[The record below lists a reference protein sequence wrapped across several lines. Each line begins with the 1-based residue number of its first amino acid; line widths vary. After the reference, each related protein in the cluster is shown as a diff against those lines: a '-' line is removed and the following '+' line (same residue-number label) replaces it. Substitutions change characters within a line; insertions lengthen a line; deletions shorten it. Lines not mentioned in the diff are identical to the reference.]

1 MTFAILALIV
11 TAAAIVINI
20 VFQINFQKAF
30 NSKKIPAEIDRRVR
44 LGKMTKTESKKYMVE
59 KDDKF

>member
-11 TAAAIVINI
+11 TAAAIIINL

-30 NSKKIPAEIDRRVR
+30 NSKKIPSEIDRRVR
-44 LGKMTKTESKKYMVE
+44 LGKMTKAESKKYMVE
-59 KDDKF
+59 KDEKF